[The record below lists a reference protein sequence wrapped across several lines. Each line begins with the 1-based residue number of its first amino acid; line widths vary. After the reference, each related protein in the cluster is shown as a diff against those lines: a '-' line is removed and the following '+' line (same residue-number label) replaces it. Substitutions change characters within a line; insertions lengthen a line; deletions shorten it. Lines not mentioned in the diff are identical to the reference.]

1 MMAEDQTSQPGA
13 GTLDTLPWWN
23 VRHPRTFQLYVGLCW
38 ASTLIALPYIHEHGL
53 LGQHLGIGLMV
64 IGLLWVVGH
73 AALISYAL
81 RMHLIQRPVGR
92 LLFIT
97 AVILASVAVCGIA
110 LLPFMLDTL
119 SVSNLQLLGA
129 APQLLVFALALL
141 QLSATYSDP
150 RPSTPHS

>member
-13 GTLDTLPWWN
+13 ETLDTLPWWD
-23 VRHPRTFQLYVGLCW
+23 VRHPRVLQTYVGLCW
-38 ASTLIALPYIHEHGL
+38 ISTLIALPYIHEHGL
-53 LGQHLGIGLMV
+53 LGQHPVIGLMV

-97 AVILASVAVCGIA
+97 AVILASAAVSGMA
-110 LLPFMLDTL
+110 LLFVTPETL
-119 SVSNLQLLGA
+119 SVSDLQLLVV
-129 APQLLVFALALL
+129 APHLLFLALPL
-141 QLSATYSDP
+141 LSLSSRYSRP
-150 RPSTPHS
+150 RP